1 MIMNDENVDEII
13 RNFISQ
19 QDDIVIDRYSDSG
32 AFGELYFGTRKILK
46 DRVALK
52 FYGYNKDL
60 NTHNEPILL
69 KSIKHDNIL
78 EIYDA
83 KIIDKQ
89 YAYFLTPE
97 ISGGDLKNYID
108 NNIITLFDA
117 INLTQQILNGL
128 NELHKSPN
136 NLLHRD
142 LKPNNIL
149 IDRETKRIYI
159 SDFGSIKYIDDN
171 TESVVASK
179 CTEIYKPYEVITENK
194 YTRKADIYQVGIIFF
209 QLLGGKFPTAPY
221 DWLNDK
227 QKKKFDS
234 INGSFEKWKYI
245 DLCLQNLILRDKL
258 LDYNSLPPYINNQI
272 KKVIKTATN
281 KNIDKRYN
289 TCSEFIKELFDL
301 TKKNNDWWIEHQN
314 IYSKNNRKHYK
325 VKFEKGKFILENSV
339 NDIIWMKNNKHD
351 GSLNSI
357 ITLINSEK

>member
-1 MIMNDENVDEII
+1 MEDENVDDII
-13 RNFISQ
+13 RDFINTQ
-19 QDDIVIDRYSDSG
+19 EDIEIDRYSDIG
-32 AFGELYFGTRKILK
+32 AFGELYFGTRKILN

-52 FYGYNKDL
+52 FYGYNEDL

-69 KSIKHDNIL
+69 KSIKHNNIL

-97 ISGGDLKNYID
+97 ISGGDLKNHID

-117 INLTQQILNGL
+117 INFTQQILSGL

-149 IDRETKRIYI
+149 IDLETKNIYI

-171 TESVVASK
+171 TEAVVASK
-179 CTEIYKPYEVITENK
+179 STEIYKPYEVITENK
-194 YTRKADIYQVGIIFF
+194 YTRKADIYQVGLIFF

-227 QKKKFDS
+227 QKLKYNKIS
-234 INGSFEKWKYI
+234 GSFEKWQFI
-245 DLCLQNLILRDKL
+245 DECLQSLIIKDKL
-258 LDYNSLPPYINNQI
+258 LDYNSLPPYISNQI
-272 KKVIKTATN
+272 KKVIKTATCKDIN
-281 KNIDKRYN
+281 KRYN
-289 TCSEFIKELFDL
+289 GCSEFIKGLFDL
-301 TKKNNDWWIEHQN
+301 TKNNNDWWIEDQVL
-314 IYSKNNRKHYK
+314 YSSNKKKSYRILL
-325 VKFEKGKFILENSV
+325 VKGNYILENSK
-339 NDIIWMKNNKHD
+339 NTILWTKNNKHN
-351 GSLNSI
+351 GSLISI
-357 ITLINSEK
+357 INLVNIEK